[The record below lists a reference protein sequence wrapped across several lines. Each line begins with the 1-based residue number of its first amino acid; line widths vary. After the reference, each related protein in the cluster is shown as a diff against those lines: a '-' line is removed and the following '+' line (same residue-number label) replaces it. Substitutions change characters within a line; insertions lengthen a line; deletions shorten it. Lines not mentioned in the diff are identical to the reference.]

1 MASSEPMMTAITSW
15 STPRDSVSPARLGG
29 KAAGLFALPRE
40 WVPPFFVV
48 RLGST
53 FDPALDQLL
62 ALCGRDSTSPG
73 LIVRSNALSEDTTSV
88 RGTYISVFVGADVY
102 AVRAAIGEVLAQPT
116 RPGDDMLAIVQLTMR
131 CVAQGHLSNER
142 HVTERRTQWVVED
155 ETPMSSPSSFR
166 RLTGHDKGNEVLEAG
181 NRVQVRRA
189 LRHVAFRLGGHE
201 HRLHCEWVWD
211 GRRVWVV
218 QRDSVPE
225 VRGGPVHAYL
235 AARARRPAAEQPPST
250 SLIHRLDAGQTV
262 GWSKL
267 SKPTIFEALGMPTA
281 EVWHLSGEAFLA
293 EEAHGFAQV
302 IADLEAL
309 LTQGPIVVRC
319 DVRAYRGYA
328 DLSLPTSD
336 PVEQAADA
344 LQFMRRTA
352 VDYFAHPVVRPEDWA
367 FLPAVL
373 VPARVSIMAQAK
385 PGGQRVR
392 LDALWGYPDG
402 VGLLAH
408 DKWSHDV
415 FPDEVDERRAHK
427 DSCFV
432 YLKGRG
438 WCFERVPA
446 PHDWGHC
453 INADE
458 ARIASSWARRL
469 ADHLDREVQLM
480 VLARIDGDRGADA
493 MLPWHYTDHEV
504 PTGRAHVATVPST
517 GIISVSRP
525 EELDVLDL
533 SRHRGVLL
541 RPQVGWHR
549 DRGFLMAIGAS
560 ASAADVPVYFEGSVL
575 GHPYYL
581 IKSAGAVVVPVGQNE
596 PEGVHIEYNKLV
608 RDGIPDIVRGTGGA
622 VRAVRASPEEAQWL
636 LRQKLVEEAFEVA
649 DATSEEM
656 VEELADLAETV
667 LALCRHAGIEPREV
681 ELARRD
687 KHAARGGFDDVVY
700 LQTTSSTPP
709 DGDERLEMPSLFSS
723 DAADSRAP
731 ASQHTPSIVRIEESS
746 ASRIVFKVPLVAPLR
761 EGIPLREYGLEVG
774 QGKVMFR
781 HRGPELEIT
790 IEETQP
796 VQAPGQLSLPV
807 DPI

>member
-1 MASSEPMMTAITSW
+1 MASLELMTAITSW
-15 STPRDSVSPARLGG
+15 LTPPDVVSSKHLGG
-29 KAAGLFALPRE
+29 KAAGLFALPRD

-48 RLGST
+48 RRGLT
-53 FDPALDQLL
+53 FDPALDHLL
-62 ALCGRDSTSPG
+62 ALCHSDSASQG
-73 LIVRSNALSEDTTSV
+73 LIVRSNALSEDTASV
-88 RGTYISVFVGADVY
+88 RGTYISVLVAADAGV
-102 AVRAAIGEVLAQPT
+102 VREGIEEVLAQPT

-131 CVAQGHLSNER
+131 CAAKGHLSNER
-142 HVTERRTQWVVED
+142 HVAERRTQWVVEE
-155 ETPMSSPSSFR
+155 ETPKSSSSFR
-166 RLTGHDKGNEVLEAG
+166 PLTGRDKGNEGLDAG
-181 NRVQVRRA
+181 NRAQVRTA

-211 GRRVWVV
+211 GRRVWIV
-218 QRDSVPE
+218 QRDSVPDAH
-225 VRGGPVHAYL
+225 GGPVHAFL
-235 AARARRPAAEQPPST
+235 ASRARRRVASQRPNT
-250 SLIHRLDAGQTV
+250 KLIGRLDVQQTV
-262 GWSKL
+262 NWSKL
-267 SKPTIFEALGMPTA
+267 SKPMTFEALGMPTA
-281 EVWHLSGEAFLA
+281 EVWHLGGDAFLA
-293 EEAHGFAQV
+293 EEAKGFARV

-309 LTQGPIVVRC
+309 LTLGPIVVRC
-319 DVRAYRGYA
+319 DVRASRGYS

-336 PVEQAADA
+336 PVEQAGDA

-352 VDYFAHPVVRPEDWA
+352 ANYFAEPVVRPEDWA

-408 DKWSHDV
+408 DKWSHDI

-427 DSCFV
+427 DSCFM
-432 YLKGRG
+432 YLQGRG

-453 INADE
+453 INGAE

-480 VLARIDGDRGADA
+480 VLARIDGARGADA

-504 PTGRAHVATVPST
+504 PFGRTHVAMVPST
-517 GIISVSRP
+517 GIASISRP
-525 EELDVLDL
+525 EELDAVDL

-549 DRGFLMAIGAS
+549 DREFLMAVGAS
-560 ASAADVPVYFEGSVL
+560 ASAADVPVYFQGSVL

-608 RDGIPDIVRGTGGA
+608 RDRIPDIVRGTGGS
-622 VRAVRASPEEAQWL
+622 VRAVRASPEEAEWL

-649 DATSEEM
+649 EAVGDEV

-667 LALCRHAGIEPREV
+667 LALCRHAGIEPGEV
-681 ELARRD
+681 ERARRD
-687 KHAARGGFDDVVY
+687 KRAARGGFDHVVY

-709 DGDERLEMPSLFSS
+709 EGDERLEMPSLFSS
-723 DAADSRAP
+723 DAIDGRAP
-731 ASQHTPSIVRIEESS
+731 PPQHTPSIVTIEEAS
-746 ASRIVFKVPLVAPLR
+746 ASKIVFKVPLVAPLR
-761 EGIPLREYGLEVG
+761 GGIPLREYGLEVG

-790 IEETQP
+790 IEDAQP